1 MDNTIHVYDDDGRP
15 AHSFPAP
22 AGKRAAR
29 NLWCFL
35 VANLKTGFVLALAE
49 GDEKLAWP
57 SGEKVPVHLY
67 ERLMRG
73 DNLNSLRD
81 D

>member
-1 MDNTIHVYDDDGRP
+1 MSHTIFVYDEEGHP
-15 AHSFPAP
+15 AHVVPAP
-22 AGKRAAR
+22 AERRAAR

-35 VANLKTGFVLALAE
+35 VANLKSGFVLALSE

-73 DNLNSLRD
+73 DDLNSLRD